1 MRRLVVNAL
10 AFIGGLTV
18 LASLAG
24 FTLRHFVTDGGA
36 TGIVLGADAKPVA
49 GVPIFLNRGNAAIER
64 YVTDARGRFALP
76 LRNDYERRRA
86 TWLICAP
93 GAIPMVGLIDG
104 DSFQIGPT
112 TYTPGKLSGINGAH
126 IRTSG
131 WLGPIP
137 RECPPALDSVGWRIL
152 SNLDQ
157 NSYRVSTVEPDWN
170 SVVK

>member
-24 FTLRHFVTDGGA
+24 FTVRHLVSDGGA
-36 TGIVLGADAKPVA
+36 TGIVLDADAKPVA

-64 YVTDARGRFALP
+64 YVTDSRGRFALP
-76 LRNDYERRRA
+76 LKNYERRRA

-93 GAIPMVGLIDG
+93 GAIPMVGVIDG
-104 DSFQIGPT
+104 DGFQIGPA
-112 TYTPGKLSGINGAH
+112 TYTPGKLSGAKGAH

-137 RECPPALDSVGWRIL
+137 RECPPALDSVGWRIP

-157 NSYRVSTVEPDWN
+157 NSYQVSFVEPEWN
-170 SVVK
+170 GVVK